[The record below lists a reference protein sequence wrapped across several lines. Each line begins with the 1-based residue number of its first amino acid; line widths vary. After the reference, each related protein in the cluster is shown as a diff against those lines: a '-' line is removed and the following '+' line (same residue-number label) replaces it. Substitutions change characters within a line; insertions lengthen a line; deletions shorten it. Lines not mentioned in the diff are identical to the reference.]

1 MSNVDY
7 SLKDINLFIEEEEKR
22 RNKLKAS
29 ANITPDPTVDS
40 SPPLSTA
47 EIDNWIALEE
57 EERKKKAQTFD
68 VPYDTVGQG
77 QIPSSLT
84 PKIEPEDTTE
94 PEEQSFLGNIVT
106 PQFMYPQ
113 KVPVVP
119 IEEKPLTGV
128 PVFDLRSDPNAI
140 EKTGDFFGNMA
151 DSFVH
156 GAKQSNRSFNNFLR
170 IVTTQDDT
178 EARAI
183 AKTAQDA
190 EIAYNEID
198 RINKEYQGED
208 PDFFS
213 LEGFERAVYEA
224 SKMAGQM
231 GPAMQTGIQ
240 TGLTASVV
248 AAKYGTAATIA
259 TGGLASIPALTSIP
273 VAFASGFAV
282 GSTTHWALQSAGDM
296 SVEMINDGRD
306 PDTATL
312 VASMFAIPHA
322 FIERMTVGNLL
333 GPLKNPAVQKVVGN
347 KLSEI
352 IAKNAD
358 NLANKI
364 KNIKS
369 TKTGAVKKAV
379 QPAINVLPEKLVTG
393 TARLARFGGT
403 ALPVAMTEV
412 AEEFVQGA
420 IELGAGDVASA
431 SEFVMGDDITS
442 EDFTNT
448 DEILEQSKAVLEMAP
463 SIAILTIATRGMV
476 TGGSSL
482 QRWRY
487 EAPLRQERKA
497 QIARAKEFLEEVQ
510 GDGPRQEELRREA
523 GVDFTASQGD
533 QVRALVKWDNQKIDL
548 QRHAFIVYSNATD
561 EALLEMGVNPEER
574 GEGLPTVEYDEE
586 GFSTRKVPVYDVGE
600 KRSPMDYITEND
612 VKNVNIIIDYFNTNG
627 AEIVNSSMQEA
638 PPVETTTV
646 TQVDPVTNQ
655 ELQVEVPI
663 PTETEES
670 AITPEEEASIR
681 RTMNAIDIYSGKKYN
696 TDIIERTV
704 RGAKT
709 SRDNYK
715 RTLQDLDKVAEV
727 RKRGIP
733 QWENARVSFIREEG
747 NREFNSDLLDDD
759 GQKLGS
765 VIVSRVTDRDG
776 SPSFQAVITDKD
788 GVQQDP
794 ISNTNYERLISTL
807 QYLPSTEKNGKLF
820 VNEENINFTD
830 EKAEARPREVQGRID
845 PSSRLISDWGRK
857 DSQQKLDKNLD
868 PKLQRYTEVSGP
880 KIGEDIS
887 VTNYLKQEFDRAASA
902 VYGDGLAI
910 IKDLKRR
917 VKNKEISQEM
927 YDLAESEYYDK
938 AVERVYDQSDEPS
951 TVEQVGSNLVQP
963 EQEIKSVN
971 DIKNVLNIGAT
982 GFASI
987 VGTNIKDAQTLGRA
1001 FEPLRNSRSEWTYL
1015 VLRNSD
1021 TGEVLSI
1028 DGHSFK
1034 LQGETLG
1041 TEDVVKEGGGDA
1053 RFRANMNNRIARL
1066 KARGIKNI
1074 TIDVV
1079 HNHPSGNATPN
1090 AVDLNET
1097 IRFAK
1102 LFGVTQNKDGIKGI
1116 QFGVHTIVDT
1126 GEATEIKA
1134 NGKDWKMYDVI
1145 TGETISTQAKG
1156 TKNSEDIETLR
1167 ALKRRQDPKLGEYKR
1182 DFNIENLF
1190 IPSERRRDDRKLRS
1204 IRSVDNAAIGRFLKN
1219 DQGKIALAV
1228 IIDAKS
1234 NIRGAIPFDVSVL
1247 TNIEKT
1253 KTQLQQEGLSEEQKT
1268 ILEKRLKE
1276 DESQFEG
1283 WAKNRRAEYGGRN
1296 IVIYYGSYD
1305 PNTQLTSEEFKS
1317 TVSGSL
1323 NKGGFYDAVYIP
1335 SFEGEEKISVRQ
1347 SRLREGAELPEAAV
1361 EERPNLQDTT
1371 PENIEV
1377 DESEVAKN
1385 LSPEA
1390 TQAINTNTED
1400 SASTS
1405 LKEEVELIQQEIS
1418 DSSDLIGGATM
1429 EAPVKTKKAYKL
1441 MIRKRGDDNLYPLF
1455 VLNKEPIP
1463 TEVWIE
1469 AKMGE
1474 SGPPTQTGD
1483 ARVKSSLGPLAAR
1496 GGFHSGLFP
1505 SSHHI
1510 GGRGVNDPKKYGFGA
1525 IDPESG
1531 RYKAVSYRKQDQVW
1545 VEVEVPDDVDWTTE
1559 ARKRGTKEDG
1569 TFVDKDAEI
1578 RDRVPTGG
1586 QYPYKTNPSMV
1597 GHWVVSGGIKINRVL
1612 STEEVARLNE
1622 EMGGL
1627 SDLPTLP
1634 EMIDQNN
1641 IPFEDL
1647 DGTARIELMEYFPE
1661 KYTELTGEQPVLPA
1675 TKSEA
1680 DQYRS
1685 YGVSGVEDFITPE
1698 MVTKRSDKLRQIR
1711 EGRQGLREEVE
1722 PLDRAID
1729 PAERQENFNAWFGD
1743 SVVVDEQGNPLVV
1756 YHGTKTSFEEFGKT
1770 KIIDGVR
1777 RRLPTDL
1784 GYHVGT
1790 QGQANQVAVTDFD
1803 IDSGPTK
1810 GPQEFTAQVMP
1821 LYASIKN
1828 PLRLTD
1834 KHGYWDVQQVLV
1846 DINAGEYPELNTK
1859 KIRDTFDSFE
1869 TATVKRDYDL
1879 NDYLELEGFKKALNE
1894 LGYDGIVYLNRYEN
1908 IRKKKTNEL
1917 LTPKEINSNRNFLM
1931 KASDEQLLRRFNS
1944 EDSYIAL
1951 EPTQLKS
1958 ATGNM
1963 GTFDPDNPSVLKE
1976 EVDPLPLVDAVDVN
1990 SEEHALIITQASE
2003 GDFLERDGSKLIG
2016 KNEAGKK
2023 RGTKAGGALKRELTP
2038 EQFAKAI
2045 EANQGSSTLT
2055 KYKIDQLKEMRLF
2068 KLRDAEIYFAL
2079 KTHDKHWRTGRPE
2092 IELTA
2097 VINNESRERAG
2108 GVAVPAV
2115 MLKAIEE
2122 GATLLEAFDV
2132 PFKESEEGFLP
2143 RSYGRFFNVTKGA
2156 ELPFDPDIY
2165 LQDHTEEQLGELY
2178 TYWEENFNFNR
2189 NQMGLFPP
2197 SQIMRFEGGE
2207 NERQRSRRLYLGA
2220 GTLNRRRASEISEIR
2235 SRRLYSSGRGL
2246 VGRGGT
2252 EQLRTEEGST
2262 GGMVSRDDSY
2272 EQYEATLLDDRFL
2285 RAYNEVIN
2293 LSPELKKDI
2302 GINPDIF
2309 TEEEVIR
2316 RLDESASPISNMF
2329 SLDPNEQVTK
2339 KRQNNA
2345 FKKANSEIKGVLRKV
2360 NDALKDLNL
2369 TKERLGAVQKGA
2381 NPEQK
2386 LKQNHLLNPFLYD
2399 PNANFGDL
2407 ISTVE
2412 SISRGEPLQLRSG
2425 ETLEESLIPD
2435 IITEQMIQ
2443 LAVDIDRLNT
2453 DKWSGLGD
2461 FTEQGLRQYNAELN
2475 KLKKAAS
2482 SFKAKAN
2489 KNRFQN
2495 SLFNSR
2501 YPITEENGKFTVTF
2515 INEPSVALETFDNF
2529 LDAQGYV
2536 ASRMSEEEEV
2546 NKYSDFAPK
2555 SNNPTTGYDQ
2565 TDFDKIDAIRNMFS
2579 NPLESESSWND
2590 FMFYLTGGQP
2600 FTFKSPKKA
2609 MILSKNSNEVVSSLS
2624 NLTDTQQQMALEG
2637 LEVARNFRRM
2647 YATGEMQAEDTAALM
2662 AWGIMSR
2669 MLSPFGHEATFL
2681 DAMNGPDGGLYKYI
2695 QQAVNGDGSSFGP
2708 AKESSIFKT
2717 WAKTVIPEGS
2727 PAKQGTSNL
2736 NSVGSELLRVG
2747 SQEITEGDYAGR
2759 TRLQAW
2765 HEVMSDMNLTGKE
2778 KRRLWLTLMPSS
2790 GIKNKVLSFMLLTT
2804 GHEDVIIL
2812 DRVQGRNMWGAKEN
2826 AEDYTASQ
2834 IYVPAYTEQIDG
2846 VRGLA
2851 IYEALEDALE
2861 NSIQRAYS
2869 DMGRDGSMGIY
2880 HWESWVAE
2888 SSQEVGHSTLSAI
2901 LNHATQEEKNPDS
2914 ALNDVFIREGKF
2926 RTVQQGWKYGI
2937 TDPESGQTGF
2947 ILELN
2952 DGSRYVFDLE
2962 SGNELK
2968 KDVLKPKFGVVPKGY
2983 AISGLG
2989 GPESALEERTEEDAE
3004 ADEYAELDEL
3014 TTRWLDDPEVNY
3026 EAFAKLVEDRGVK
3039 IGEARERGTD
3049 DRQADGSDP
3058 SVRLGTG
3065 LTEEV
3070 EELPEGIPP
3079 EAPKT
3084 PEERTESLTSL
3095 LLPSEEELALERKKG
3110 TRERGYITSAER
3122 QGRITPTD
3130 PEARFYEQQSNAE
3143 TQAEARDIYVQGGI
3157 TAVENRLK
3165 EFEQDKEY
3173 GALST
3178 ALGIERHAH
3187 YEKEAEE
3194 FTKQGKE
3201 QEAIESRKAAAG
3213 AVEDLSER
3221 LTRAGQE
3228 TQAARMITILNPE
3241 TIGLWYQSRIN
3252 KINKEFGLEEKNVL
3266 GFKKKERKVSEAN
3279 IAKLKALSK
3288 QARLLK
3294 DLGVGNNKVDNII
3307 EDLLSGKDLNSE
3319 QMETL
3324 KDYRDDIKALE
3335 SESIPI
3341 GKQKDGKISKSGFL
3355 GLFARKISKNAS
3367 SARARLRGE
3376 QLIRAGIP
3384 VDIFSDLISIGLDN
3398 MVKGAT
3404 SFNDFNKALREEF
3417 TPELSEDISKS
3428 DMHTLF
3434 TETQKLYGSGK
3445 TKAKE
3450 QFFRLQTIN
3459 KFISD
3464 FESESNPEV
3473 SKLVSAVREIQGLNE
3488 DRQVELGE
3496 EIHLMLQRLEPRT
3509 MTNYLM
3515 TAVNTGRL
3523 LSPVTFFRNIIG
3535 NQIFWEMENIT
3546 RLMAS
3551 GQDYLLSKATGAERS
3566 ITYTRQKSHMF
3577 SPLGWIRGKGFAPE
3591 LMEGF
3596 KAGYTGRSP
3605 KGVPLQADMPIGRTF
3620 DPLSEDYR
3628 NLRKYNPLKVGYRAL
3643 GVLEGIMSANLRGFD
3658 YAAYMRAYNTTMQ
3671 EQALNALQSRG
3682 EKFKDKEAK
3691 QAWIDNWVAKATER
3705 TMAMADETAKYV
3717 TFQDESGLS
3726 QASVYFKRLLNLDRG
3741 IFNKSTKPMDNL
3753 RGRGKEG
3760 RPTGQTF
3767 AGPLEGFLGNMIIP
3781 FAKVPANLINR
3792 GIAYSPAGGIKT
3804 IRDFYRLTKAYQ
3816 NKDALGLKEQR
3827 RELLLGLN
3835 RALIGSG
3842 VTWAVVELVKLGLLR
3857 GDDEDRGRTKELKR
3871 LKGDFPYS
3879 FNVSGF
3885 NRWVDSGF
3893 DPSVILDKNGKPF
3906 DEDRMVSWNW
3916 MQPLSLSMGF
3926 ATQYGVSVKRREQR
3940 AGKKG
3945 GKINNSIDEYLAGI
3959 EGATAVAFDQPML
3972 QGLRELTR
3980 GYGRNEG
3987 EKWTSA
3993 FTNIAKNMPASMV
4006 PQLAGKLRY
4015 ALDPNTRDPY
4025 TSEGFV
4031 DQMTDRFVNRLPWL
4045 SKTLPKAYAAVGL
4058 KERES
4063 PYLTGWGN
4071 IFLNPMLQAH
4081 YKIDPVI
4088 ELLLDNY
4095 EETGSE
4101 VTLPRKLY
4109 GMSKTATTV
4118 KIAGKEF
4125 SFGKEEKSEM
4135 QKIAGEY
4142 LTFAFDDPKKVALY
4156 GLGLQSPNFMIKNKH
4171 VNLIARDVKQAA
4183 DLAKA
4188 WFIFNR
4194 IENPLTGEDFG
4205 LLTEEDKADERFMFA
4220 YQRERAN
4227 AIKSIGI
4234 FNQYKNKMGLRAT
4247 RPEALFEPVR

>member
-1 MSNVDY
+1 MSNIKY
-7 SLKDINLFIEEEEKR
+7 SSEEIDSFFEEEKR
-22 RNKLKAS
+22 KLNESKILTNA
-29 ANITPDPTVDS
+29 TPD
-40 SPPLSTA
+40 SPLLSNA
-47 EIDNWIALEE
+47 EIDNFFALEKE
-57 EERKKKAQTFD
+57 KLEREAQTFD
-68 VPYDTVGQG
+68 VPYDTVGHG
-77 QIPSSLT
+77 QIPSGVT
-84 PKIEPEDTTE
+84 PKTEPKDTTE
-94 PEEQSFLGNIVT
+94 PEGQSFLGRIVT
-106 PQFMYPQ
+106 PQFMYDQ

-119 IEEKPLTGV
+119 VGEEKPLTGT
-128 PVFDLRSDPNAI
+128 PVFDLKSDPNAI
-140 EKTGDFFGNMA
+140 ERTGDFLGNMA
-151 DSFVH
+151 DSFVY

-190 EIAYNEID
+190 EIAYEEID
-198 RINKEYQGED
+198 RINKEYEGED

-213 LEGFERAVYEA
+213 LEGFERAVYGA

-240 TGLTASVV
+240 TGLVSSAV
-248 AAKYGTAATIA
+248 AAKYGTAATLV
-259 TGGLASIPALTSIP
+259 TGGWASLPALISVP

-282 GSTTHWALQSAGDM
+282 GSTTHWALQAAGDI
-296 SVEMINDGRD
+296 SVGLINDGRD
-306 PDTATL
+306 PDTATV

-322 FIERMTVGNLL
+322 FVERMTVGNLL
-333 GPLKNPAVQKVVGN
+333 GPNKNPLIQKVVGN

-352 IAKNAD
+352 ITKNAD
-358 NLANKI
+358 NLANKV
-364 KNIKS
+364 KNFKS
-369 TKTGAVKKAV
+369 TKTGAVKKTL
-379 QPAINVLPEKLVTG
+379 QPAINKLPEKLVTG

-403 ALPVAMTEV
+403 ALPLSMVEV

-420 IELGAGDVASA
+420 MELTAGDVASA

-448 DEILEQSKAVLEMAP
+448 DEILEQSKAILEMAP

-497 QIARAKEFLEEVQ
+497 QIARAKELLEEVK

-548 QRHAFIVYSNATD
+548 QRHALVVYNNATD
-561 EALLEMGVNPEER
+561 EALLDMGVDPEER
-574 GEGLPTVEYDEE
+574 SEGLPA
-586 GFSTRKVPVYDVGE
+586 
-600 KRSPMDYITEND
+600 ND

-655 ELQVEVPI
+655 ELQVEVPV

-696 TDIIERTV
+696 ADIIERVV

-715 RTLQDLDKVAEV
+715 KTLRDLDGVAEI

-733 QWENARVSFIREEG
+733 QWDNARVSFIREEG
-747 NREFNSDLLDDD
+747 YREFNSDLLDDD

-788 GVQQDP
+788 GVQQAP
-794 ISNTNYERLISTL
+794 ISNTNYASLISTL
-807 QYLPSTEKNGKLF
+807 QYLPATEKNGKLF

-857 DSQQKLDKNLD
+857 GRQQGGQQSFKSFIEGEDKRSATNESLD
-868 PKLQRYTEVSGP
+868 PELQRYTEVSGP

-902 VYGDGLAI
+902 VYGEGLAI
-910 IKDLKRR
+910 IKDLKRK
-917 VKNKEISQEM
+917 VKNEEISQEM

-938 AVERVYDQSDEPS
+938 AVERAYDQSDEPS
-951 TVEQVGSNLVQP
+951 TVEQVGSNLGQP

-1041 TEDVVKEGGGDA
+1041 AEDVVKEGGGDA

-1097 IRFAK
+1097 IRFAN
-1102 LFGVTQNKDGIKGI
+1102 LFGVKQNNGIQGI

-1134 NGKDWKMYDVI
+1134 DGKTWKMYDVV
-1145 TGETISTQAKG
+1145 TGETISTHAKG
-1156 TKNSEDIETLR
+1156 IQNSEDIETLR
-1167 ALKRRQDPKLGEYKR
+1167 ALRRRQDPKLGEYKR

-1204 IRSVDNAAIGRFLKN
+1204 IESVDNAAIGRFLKN

-1253 KTQLQQEGLSEEQKT
+1253 KTQLQQEGLSEEQKA

-1276 DESQFEG
+1276 DEAQFEG

-1335 SFEGEEKISVRQ
+1335 SFEGEEKISVRE
-1347 SRLREGAELPEAAV
+1347 SRLREGAELPTSAIEG
-1361 EERPNLQDTT
+1361 RPNLQATT
-1371 PENIEV
+1371 PDNIEV
-1377 DESEVAKN
+1377 DESEVAEN

-1455 VLNKEPIP
+1455 VLNKEPVP
-1463 TEVWIE
+1463 TGVWIE

-1474 SGPPTQTGD
+1474 AGPPTQTGD

-1698 MVTKRSDKLRQIR
+1698 MVIKRSDKLRQIR

-1722 PLDRAID
+1722 PLGRAID

-1743 SVVVDEQGNPLVV
+1743 SIVVDEQGNPLVV
-1756 YHGTKTSFEEFGKT
+1756 YHGTQTSFEEFGEKST
-1770 KIIDGVR
+1770 MSDGIR
-1777 RRLPTDL
+1777 RRLPTEL

-1790 QGQANQVAVTDFD
+1790 QGQANQV
-1803 IDSGPTK
+1803 SLRPNR
-1810 GPQEFTAQVMP
+1810 FTVNDASQIMP

-1828 PLRLTD
+1828 PLRLE
-1834 KHGYWDVQQVLV
+1834 
-1846 DINAGEYPELNTK
+1846 DIAQWEPYSIISRLSDEGGEFTVK
-1859 KIRDTFDSFE
+1859 AIRDMFKDAFDRYVPDWDKNKNVDVNE
-1869 TATVKRDYDL
+1869 
-1879 NDYLELEGFKKALNE
+1879 YLELVGFKKALNE
-1894 LGYDGIVYLNRYEN
+1894 LGYDGIVYLNRFEN
-1908 IRKKKTNEL
+1908 IRKKKTNKP
-1917 LTPKEINSNRNFLM
+1917 LTKKEIENNRRFLEES
-1931 KASDEQLLRRFNS
+1931 SDEQFLRRFNA
-1944 EDSYIAL
+1944 EDSYIAF

-1976 EVDPLPLVDAVDVN
+1976 EVDPLPLVDATAIN
-1990 SEEHALIITQASE
+1990 SEEHALIIAQASE
-2003 GDFLERDGSKLIG
+2003 GDFLERDGSKLVG
-2016 KNEAGKK
+2016 KDEAGKK
-2023 RGTKAGGALKRELTP
+2023 RGGRDGEALKRELTP
-2038 EQFAKAI
+2038 EQFAEAI
-2045 EANQGSSTLT
+2045 EANQGSPALT
-2055 KYKIDQLKEMRLF
+2055 KYTIPQLREMRLF

-2079 KTHDKHWRTGRPE
+2079 RDHKRYKQTGRPE
-2092 IELTA
+2092 VELTA
-2097 VINNESRERAG
+2097 IINNDSAEKTD
-2108 GVAVPAV
+2108 GVVIPAV

-2122 GATLLEAFDV
+2122 GATVFNFFDV
-2132 PFKESEEGFLP
+2132 PFKEGEEGFLS
-2143 RSYGRFFNVTKGA
+2143 RSYGRFFNLTKGK
-2156 ELPFDPDIY
+2156 ESPFDPDVY
-2165 LQDHTEEQLGELY
+2165 LKDHSQEELEELY
-2178 TYWEENFNFNR
+2178 SYWENNFNFDR
-2189 NQMGLFPP
+2189 NQIGSFPP
-2197 SQIMRFEGGE
+2197 VQIMRYEGGE
-2207 NERQRSRRLYLGA
+2207 DERQRSRRFYLGA

-2262 GGMVSRDDSY
+2262 EGMVPRDDSY
-2272 EQYEATLLDDRFL
+2272 EQYEATVLDDRFL
-2285 RAYNEVIN
+2285 RAYNEIIN
-2293 LSPELKKDI
+2293 LPEEQKLNI
-2302 GINPDIF
+2302 GINPDTF

-2316 RLDESASPISNMF
+2316 RLDEDALPISNMF
-2329 SLDPNEQVTK
+2329 SLDPNESIDDKEQDKIFNRAKSDIRGAV
-2339 KRQNNA
+2339 RAIN
-2345 FKKANSEIKGVLRKV
+2345 KGL
-2360 NDALKDLNL
+2360 NDLNIA
-2369 TKERLGAVQKGA
+2369 KERGGVKQEA
-2381 NPEQK
+2381 NHAN
-2386 LKQNHLLNPFLYD
+2386 NHLLAPFLHD
-2399 PNANFGDL
+2399 PSLTPDDL
-2407 ISTVE
+2407 ISTLE
-2412 SISRGEPLQLRSG
+2412 SISRGEPLQLRLGAS
-2425 ETLEESLIPD
+2425 LEESFIPD
-2435 IITEQMIQ
+2435 ILTEEIIQ
-2443 LAVDIDRLNT
+2443 LAINIDRLNV
-2453 DKWSGLGD
+2453 DKWSGLGG
-2461 FTEQGLRQYNAELN
+2461 FTDQGLRQYEEELSE
-2475 KLKKAAS
+2475 LTKASAS
-2482 SFKAKAN
+2482 FYARAQKTRY
-2489 KNRFQN
+2489 KNT
-2495 SLFNSR
+2495 LFNSR
-2501 YPITEENGKFTVTF
+2501 FPIIEEGGKFTVRH
-2515 INEPSVALETFDNF
+2515 INNPSVVLNTFDNWEEAQVF
-2529 LDAQGYV
+2529 AVSEIKKEAKGFSSKAPRKNVPNGPTQEDYDKLDV
-2536 ASRMSEEEEV
+2536 IF
-2546 NKYSDFAPK
+2546 SDIP
-2555 SNNPTTGYDQ
+2555 
-2565 TDFDKIDAIRNMFS
+2565 
-2579 NPLESESSWND
+2579 NPLEDEASWND
-2590 FMFYLTGGQP
+2590 FMYRLHGGNP
-2600 FTFKSPKKA
+2600 FTLKSPKKA
-2609 MILSKNSNEVVSSLS
+2609 MELSKNSNKVVSSLS
-2624 NLTDTQQQMALEG
+2624 KLTDTQQQMALEG
-2637 LEVARNFRRM
+2637 LEVARNFRRL
-2647 YATGEMQAEDTAALM
+2647 YATGEMKAEDTAALM

-2695 QQAVNGDGSSFGP
+2695 QQAVNGDGSSFG
-2708 AKESSIFKT
+2708 KSKDNSIFKT
-2717 WAKTVIPEGS
+2717 WASTVIPEGS

-2747 SQEITEGDYAGR
+2747 SEPVKEGPYAGR

-2765 HEVMSDMNLTGKE
+2765 HEVMSDMTMTGKE

-2834 IYVPAYTEQIDG
+2834 IYVSAYTEQIDG
-2846 VRGLA
+2846 IRGLA
-2851 IYEALEDALE
+2851 IYEALENALE

-2869 DMGRDGSMGIY
+2869 DMGRDGSIGIY

-2901 LNHATQEEKNPDS
+2901 LNYATQEEKNPDS
-2914 ALNDVFIREGKF
+2914 ALRDVFIREGKF

-2937 TDPESGQTGF
+2937 IDPESGQTGF
-2947 ILELN
+2947 ILELD
-2952 DGSRYVFDLE
+2952 DGSRYFFDIK

-2968 KDVLKPKFGVVPKGY
+2968 KDILKPKFGIAPKDY

-2989 GPESALEERTEEDAE
+2989 GPESALEEGTEEYEYTEEDAE

-3014 TTRWLDDPEVNY
+3014 TTRWLDDPEINY
-3026 EAFAKLVEDRGVK
+3026 EAYAKLVKDRGVK

-3049 DRQADGSDP
+3049 DRQVDGSDP

-3079 EAPKT
+3079 DAPKT

-3095 LLPSEEELALERKKG
+3095 LLPSEGELALERKKG

-3130 PEARFYEQQSNAE
+3130 PEARFYEQKSNAE
-3143 TQAEARDIYVQGGI
+3143 TQAEARDIYVKGGI

-3173 GALST
+3173 SALST

-3187 YEKEAEE
+3187 HEKEAEE

-3201 QEAIESRKAAAG
+3201 QEAIESRKAAAR

-3294 DLGVGNNKVDNII
+3294 DLGVGNAKVDNII
-3307 EDLLSGKDLNSE
+3307 EDLLSGKELNSD

-3355 GLFARKISKNAS
+3355 GLFARRISKNAS
-3367 SARARLRGE
+3367 DARARLRGE

-3464 FESESNPEV
+3464 FENESNPEI

-3488 DRQVELGE
+3488 ERQVELGE
-3496 EIHLMLQRLEPRT
+3496 EIHLMIQRLEPRT
-3509 MTNYLM
+3509 ITNYLM

-3535 NQIFWEMENIT
+3535 NQIFWEMENLT

-3591 LMEGF
+3591 LIEGF

-3628 NLRKYNPLKVGYRAL
+3628 NLSKYNPLKVGYRAL
-3643 GVLEGIMSANLRGFD
+3643 GVLEGLMSANLRGFD

-3717 TFQDESGLS
+3717 TFQDESGLAT
-3726 QASVYFKRLLNLDRG
+3726 ASVWFKRLLNLDRE
-3741 IFNKSTKPMDNL
+3741 IFNEGKPILD
-3753 RGRGKEG
+3753 RGRGREG
-3760 RPTGQTF
+3760 RATGQTF

-3804 IRDFYRLTKAYQ
+3804 IRDFYRLTKTYQ

-3842 VTWAVVELVKLGLLR
+3842 VTWAVVELVKLGLLQ

-3945 GKINNSIDEYLAGI
+3945 GKTNNSIDEYLAGI

-3993 FTNIAKNMPASMV
+3993 FTNIAKNIPASMV

-4031 DQMTDRFVNRLPWL
+4031 DQMIDRFVNRLPWL

-4156 GLGLQSPNFMIKNKH
+4156 RLGLQSPNFIQRNKH
-4171 VNLIARDVKQAA
+4171 VNLIAREVKMAA

-4194 IENPLTGEDFG
+4194 IENPFTGEDLG
-4205 LLTEEDKADERFMFA
+4205 LLTEEDKADERFMLE

-4227 AIKSIGI
+4227 AVRSFGV
-4234 FNQYKNKMGLRAT
+4234 FNQYKTQMGLRPT
-4247 RPEALFEPVR
+4247 RPEAMFEPVR